1 MKSIGHPLFND
12 NEYGGDTIVR
22 GTTSAMYKKFID
34 NCFALIPGQALHAKT
49 LGFNHPVTK
58 EFLQFDSELPEGF
71 KLILDKWKSYTS
83 NAEIEG

>member
-1 MKSIGHPLFND
+1 
-12 NEYGGDTIVR
+12 
-22 GTTSAMYKKFID
+22 MYKKFID

-49 LGFNHPVTK
+49 LGFTHPVTK